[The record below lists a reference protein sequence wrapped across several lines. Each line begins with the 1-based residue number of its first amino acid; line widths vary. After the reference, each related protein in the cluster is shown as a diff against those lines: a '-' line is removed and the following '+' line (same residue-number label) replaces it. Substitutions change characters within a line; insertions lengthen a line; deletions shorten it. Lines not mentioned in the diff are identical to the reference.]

1 MEQINEIK
9 DYFIKEIKERQ
20 FMKNW
25 LDKYI
30 VAFNYVDKALT
41 FLSATSGDVFIFSFA
56 TVIGAPI
63 GIASVSFSFAFSLT
77 TGLVNN

>member
-1 MEQINEIK
+1 
-9 DYFIKEIKERQ
+9 
-20 FMKNW
+20 MKNW

-41 FLSATSGDVFIFSFA
+41 FLSATSGDVFIFSFD

-77 TGLVNN
+77 AGLVNN

>member
-1 MEQINEIK
+1 
-9 DYFIKEIKERQ
+9 
-20 FMKNW
+20 MKNW

-41 FLSATSGDVFIFSFA
+41 FLSATSEDVFIFSFA

-77 TGLVNN
+77 AGLVNN